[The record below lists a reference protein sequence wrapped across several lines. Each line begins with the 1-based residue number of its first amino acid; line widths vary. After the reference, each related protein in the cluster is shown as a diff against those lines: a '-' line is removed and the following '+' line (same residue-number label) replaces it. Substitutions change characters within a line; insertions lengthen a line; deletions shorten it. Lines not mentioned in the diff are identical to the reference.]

1 MYHQLGHVSLA
12 GTRWPSW
19 QFYWCLH
26 LFGFYK
32 MNKLEE
38 LAVELAL
45 LSNGDVQQLASIMV
59 RDYTLR
65 ADVFETA
72 LSNSFFDNQQESTD
86 D

>member
-1 MYHQLGHVSLA
+1 M
-12 GTRWPSW
+12 T
-19 QFYWCLH
+19 
-26 LFGFYK
+26 
-32 MNKLEE
+32 KLEE

-59 RDYTLR
+59 RDYTIR